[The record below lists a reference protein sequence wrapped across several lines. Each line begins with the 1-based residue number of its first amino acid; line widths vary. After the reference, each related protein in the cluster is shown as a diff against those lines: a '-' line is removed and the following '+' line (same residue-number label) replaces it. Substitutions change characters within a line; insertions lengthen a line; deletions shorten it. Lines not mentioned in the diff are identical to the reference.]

1 MPRARCRTVSTRVT
15 EEEYALLEAASE
27 KGNVGAWTRSTLLSA
42 ATIARP
48 AGHDLVLAE
57 VAALRTIVVNVVY
70 ALVAGEPLTVENM
83 QQLIARADQEKVQT
97 AQGRI
102 NAVSVRRRL

>member
-1 MPRARCRTVSTRVT
+1 MPRARCRTVSTGVT

-48 AGHDLVLAE
+48 AGHDLVLAK
-57 VAALRTIVVNVVY
+57 VAALRAGARGADADLASVTRLTGEVV
-70 ALVAGEPLTVENM
+70 ASPF
-83 QQLIARADQEKVQT
+83 R
-97 AQGRI
+97 
-102 NAVSVRRRL
+102 